1 MNLKIIA
8 ALVNLLSGTRNSESH
23 FHFYFSF
30 PFFSCLLLTV
40 TSKHD
45 VIAGLTYNK
54 DRVRRGGMP
63 FPIMYSERLLHLLM
77 NILGL
82 FMA

>member
-8 ALVNLLSGTRNSESH
+8 ALLNLLSGTRNSESH
-23 FHFYFSF
+23 SHFSF

-40 TSKHD
+40 KNKHE

-82 FMA
+82 FMAYF